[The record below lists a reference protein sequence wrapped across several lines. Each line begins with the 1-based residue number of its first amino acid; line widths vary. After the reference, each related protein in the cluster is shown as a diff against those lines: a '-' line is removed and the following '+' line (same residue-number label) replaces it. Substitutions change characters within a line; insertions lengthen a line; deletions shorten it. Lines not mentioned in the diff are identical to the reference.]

1 MSAVVPICVYC
12 TSAPGSTSDHV
23 PPRSFFPKPRPN
35 DLITVPACLK
45 CNQGAG
51 KDEEYFL
58 ATLMFSEAGIT
69 ETGKKLWNGRLRRM
83 YEKNI
88 GLRRKIVDSMR
99 HREFST
105 PAGIY
110 LGRGMTVSYDP
121 LRLERIAM
129 KIVRG
134 LYFHERSAPLDATVE
149 VMCLFLREPKH
160 FKAVEQ
166 HNHML
171 KPGSKQWD
179 GAFQYRCGFVPG
191 NPTGSMWLLWFWR
204 THIFWAITSSAEIIA
219 SVTTGTANPLYSDG
233 AGKQPSPV
241 SETLSMGKPASPL

>member
-1 MSAVVPICVYC
+1 MNAIAPVCVYC
-12 TSAPGSTSDHV
+12 TTATGVTNDHV
-23 PPRSFFPKPRPN
+23 PPKSFFPKPRPS

-58 ATLMFSEAGIT
+58 ATLMFSEAGVT
-69 ETGKKLWNGRLRRM
+69 AVGKKLWNERLRRM

-88 GLRRKIVDSMR
+88 GLRRKIAESMR
-99 HREFST
+99 HREMSS

-110 LGRGMTVSYDP
+110 LGRAMSVSYDP
-121 LRLERIAM
+121 PRLEAIAM

-134 LYFHERSAPLDATVE
+134 LYFHECGMPLDATAE
-149 VMCLFLREPKH
+149 VLCLFLREPKH

-204 THIFWAITSSAEIIA
+204 THIFWAITSNAAIVA
-219 SVTTGTANPLYSDG
+219 AAAANNALNPDGGGQAATAG
-233 AGKQPSPV
+233 
-241 SETLSMGKPASPL
+241 